1 VEVRV
6 TASAGPAP
14 RRPRSFSNLQLFAAC
29 VLIWGTTWYAIVHQ
43 INLATPEVGVT
54 LRFALAGVVVLAFAR
69 WRGERLNTEVLGT
82 PRAHAWLALQG
93 VFMYSLSYLCTY
105 HAERHVPSGLV
116 AVGYSVSPLLAGG
129 AAWLLWRQPINA
141 RFLMGGALGVAG
153 VALIFWPELGA
164 ASQRP
169 SAGWGLVFTFT
180 AVALSAVGSL
190 AASRNAKYRLPFWP
204 AMGWALMYGAL
215 SSVVLLLLQGQ
226 GPQLLAL
233 PTAPLW
239 WLALVYLAVAGTVV
253 TFSAYL
259 TLQERLGPGKAA
271 TVGVM
276 TPVLAL
282 VISTLLEAYRPTWV
296 TLVGVLLAIFGN
308 RLMLTGTAPVPPAHA
323 ARAASPARE

>member
-1 VEVRV
+1 VEICV
-6 TASAGPAP
+6 TATHPLHT
-14 RRPRSFSNLQLFAAC
+14 RRFSNLQLFAAC

-54 LRFALAGVVVLAFAR
+54 LRFALAGLVVLAFAR
-69 WRGERLNTEVLGT
+69 WRGERLNTDVLG
-82 PRAHAWLALQG
+82 PLRAHGLLALQG

-105 HAERHVPSGLV
+105 HAEKHVPSGLV

-129 AAWLLWRQPINA
+129 IAWLLWRQPINA
-141 RFLMGGALGVAG
+141 RFLFGGALGVAG

-169 SAGWGLVFTFT
+169 SAGLGMAFTFT

-190 AASRNAKYRLPFWP
+190 AASRNGLYKLPFWP

-215 SSVVLLLLQGQ
+215 CSLVLLLLQGQ
-226 GPQLLAL
+226 GAQLLAL
-233 PTAPLW
+233 PSTPAW
-239 WLALVYLAVAGTVV
+239 WLSLVYLAVAGTVV

-259 TLQERLGPGKAA
+259 TLQDRLGAGKAA

-282 VISTLLEAYRPTWV
+282 VISTLLEAYRPEWI

-308 RLMLTGTAPVPPAHA
+308 RLMLTSTAAATPASPIK
-323 ARAASPARE
+323 AASPAAE